1 MYQNIQKLRDNPATE
16 NAGKKWSEKEV
27 DELLNNIKTNT
38 FDEVAII
45 HKRTVSSINGKLHSL
60 AVSFI
65 TQKNMNIDDASIKF
79 NLSVK
84 SIQNYMEKYPDKKTK
99 IKSDSETNI
108 NKLTG
113 SEILELMKEPSVS
126 TLLDIQVKEE
136 VKEIVLN
143 FEQES
148 ALKSFKTGKNI
159 FLTGPA
165 GTGKSV
171 TLNKIKE
178 YCIISSKN
186 FGITATT
193 ATAAFILGGKTL
205 HSFLGIGLAKE
216 SAEEIF
222 KFVRYKLKHVAE
234 RLRECQVLIIDE
246 ISMLDAELFDKIS
259 EYLKFIRKNNKP
271 FGGLQLVLT
280 GDFCQLEPV
289 SGDYCFK
296 ASEWKQLNLKTVY
309 LHKLIRQDGDT
320 VFQNLLS
327 KVRYGKCTT
336 KIYEL
341 LSSLKDKEFGEI
353 KPTIL
358 YPRNVDVDKI
368 NKLESDKL
376 IASGAKKQD
385 YPIEYPKSKNKEKT
399 QRWVKSLDIPDIVSF
414 CVGDQVVVTQNINQ
428 DEGIVNGTR
437 GVVIDVKNRKVNIKR
452 INGEQV
458 WINYHTSTNAEDSNL
473 SVSFMPLKLAYAL
486 SIHKSQGMTLD
497 AIEIDIGS
505 KIFAAG
511 QAYTALSRAQSLESV
526 KVKSI
531 SMSSFIINPDVLKFY
546 KEVDEEVKIRN
557 NKFIVKQLNK
567 LINNILTRNNLD
579 NSLDFIWDFIPE
591 DDKELLEFFD
601 GYSIK
606 NIEIGS
612 EEDKEDYENYTSKNK
627 DINNLIQHVYQ
638 IKKYMNDI
646 ELVRSK
652 IKEFNLS

>member
-1 MYQNIQKLRDNPATE
+1 MYHNIQKLRENPETS
-16 NAGKKWSEKEV
+16 NAGKKWSEEEV
-27 DELLNNIKTNT
+27 NELLNNIKTLSFN
-38 FDEVAII
+38 EVASI
-45 HKRTVSSINGKLHSL
+45 HKRTEG
-60 AVSFI
+60 
-65 TQKNMNIDDASIKF
+65 SIKSKL
-79 NLSVK
+79 LSIALSLINKKMLIDEISKIVK
-84 SIQNYMEKYPDKKTK
+84 LSKDSIIDYMNKQTDKKSKTK
-99 IKSDSETNI
+99 SEDSETNT
-108 NKLTG
+108 NKLSG
-113 SEILELMKEPSVS
+113 SEILDLIQPAVS
-126 TLLDIQVKEE
+126 NILDIPVKEE
-136 VKEIVLN
+136 VKEIILN

-148 ALKSFKTGKNI
+148 ALKAFKTGKNI

-178 YCIISSKN
+178 DCISSSKN

-193 ATAAFILGGKTL
+193 GTAAFILGGKTV

-216 SAEEIF
+216 SAEELF
-222 KFVRYKLKHVAE
+222 KFVRYKLPHVTT
-234 RLRECQVLIIDE
+234 RLRECSVLIIDE

-259 EYLKFIRKNNKP
+259 DYLKFVRKNNKP

-309 LHKLIRQDGDT
+309 LHKLIRQDGDLL
-320 VFQNLLS
+320 FQNILS
-327 KVRYGKCTT
+327 KVRYGKCSVKTF
-336 KIYEL
+336 EV
-341 LSSLKDKEFGEI
+341 LSGLKNKEFGEI

-358 YPRNVDVDKI
+358 YPRNFDVDKI
-368 NKLESDKL
+368 NKLESEKL
-376 IASGAKKQD
+376 ILAGAKKQE
-385 YPIEYPKSKNKEKT
+385 YALEYPKSKNKDKT
-399 QRWVKSLDIPDIVSF
+399 QRWVKSLDIPDLVTF
-414 CVGDQVVVTQNINQ
+414 CIGDQVVVTTNIDQ

-437 GVVIDVKNRKVNIKR
+437 GVVLDVKARSVLIKR

-458 WINYHTSTNAEDSNL
+458 YIKYHTSTNAEDSNL
-473 SVSFMPLKLAYAL
+473 SVSFIPLKLAYAL

-531 SMSSFIINPDVLKFY
+531 SMSSFIVNPDVLAFY
-546 KEVDEEVKIRN
+546 KEVEEEVKIKN
-557 NKFIVKQLNK
+557 NKLIVKQLDK
-567 LINNILTRNNLD
+567 LIRNILTHTKLD

-591 DDKELLEFFD
+591 DDEKLLEFFND
-601 GYSIK
+601 YSINK
-606 NIEIGS
+606 IEES
-612 EEDKEDYENYTSKNK
+612 DEDRDTYENYTSKNK
-627 DINNLIQHVYQ
+627 EINNLIQNVYQ